1 MDGRG
6 AEGDEHQTEGAVG
19 KEAEGEGL
27 NYTSAPL
34 VAAELVL
41 EVLEFASRGH
51 EQTSAKQ
58 SAS

>member
-6 AEGDEHQTEGAVG
+6 AEGDEHQTEGPVG

-27 NYTSAPL
+27 SYKSAPL
-34 VAAELVL
+34 VAAEL
-41 EVLEFASRGH
+41 VLEFASRGH

>member
-27 NYTSAPL
+27 SCSAD
-34 VAAELVL
+34 
-41 EVLEFASRGH
+41 RR
-51 EQTSAKQ
+51 
-58 SAS
+58 

>member
-1 MDGRG
+1 M
-6 AEGDEHQTEGAVG
+6 G

-51 EQTSAKQ
+51 VQTSAKQ

>member
-1 MDGRG
+1 MDRRG

-27 NYTSAPL
+27 SYKSAPL
-34 VAAELVL
+34 VAAEL
-41 EVLEFASRGH
+41 VLEFASRGH

>member
-19 KEAEGEGL
+19 KEAESEGL
-27 NYTSAPL
+27 GYKTVPL
-34 VAAELVL
+34 AAVDLVREL
-41 EVLEFASRGH
+41 ASRGH

>member
-1 MDGRG
+1 MDERG
-6 AEGDEHQTEGAVG
+6 AEGDEHQQKALWA

-27 NYTSAPL
+27 SYKSAPL
-34 VAAELVL
+34 VAAEL
-41 EVLEFASRGH
+41 VLEFASRGH

>member
-6 AEGDEHQTEGAVG
+6 AEGDEHQTEGPVG

-27 NYTSAPL
+27 SYKSAPL
-34 VAAELVL
+34 VAAEP
-41 EVLEFASRGH
+41 VLEFASRAH

>member
-19 KEAEGEGL
+19 EEAEGEGL
-27 NYTSAPL
+27 SYKTVLLAAVDL
-34 VAAELVL
+34 VP
-41 EVLEFASRGH
+41 EFASRGH

>member
-27 NYTSAPL
+27 IQQHAL
-34 VAAELVL
+34 RE
-41 EVLEFASRGH
+41 R
-51 EQTSAKQ
+51 KK
-58 SAS
+58 